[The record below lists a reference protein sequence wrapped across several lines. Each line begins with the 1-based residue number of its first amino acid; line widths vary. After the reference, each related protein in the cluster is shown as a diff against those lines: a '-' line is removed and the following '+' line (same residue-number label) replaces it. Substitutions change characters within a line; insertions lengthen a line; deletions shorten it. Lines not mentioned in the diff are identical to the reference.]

1 VSSIEESRPMRHDK
15 AGIAFGILAG
25 MVLVAALESWTGI
38 GIFHAALIAAALM
51 GVTGCLSAEQARRSI
66 DLSVILAIVAA
77 LVIGRAIESSGLAT
91 AWAGLVLPV
100 ANPLGPWAVL
110 AAIYVT
116 TVVLTELVTN
126 NAAAALAFPLAQAA
140 AAGLGVSF
148 MPFAVAIAIGASCGF
163 ATPLGYQTHLMVMG
177 PGGYRF
183 GDFVRAGVPLDVLCG
198 VVTLAV
204 TPLVYPF

>member
-1 VSSIEESRPMRHDK
+1 
-15 AGIAFGILAG
+15 
-25 MVLVAALESWTGI
+25 VAALESWTGI

-51 GVTGCLSAEQARRSI
+51 GVTGCLSAAEARRSI
-66 DLSVILAIVAA
+66 DLSVLLAIAAA
-77 LVIGRAIESSGLAT
+77 LVLGQAIESSGLAT
-91 AWAGLVLPV
+91 AWAGMVLPA

-126 NAAAALAFPLAQAA
+126 NAAAALAFPLGHAA

-148 MPFAVAIAIGASCGF
+148 MPFAVAIAIGASSGF

-198 VVTLAV
+198 VVTLVV